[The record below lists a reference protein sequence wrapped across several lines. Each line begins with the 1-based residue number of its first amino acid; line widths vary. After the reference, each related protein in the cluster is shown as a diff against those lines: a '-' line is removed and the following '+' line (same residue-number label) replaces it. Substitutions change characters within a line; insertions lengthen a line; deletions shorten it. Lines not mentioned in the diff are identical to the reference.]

1 MKTTVM
7 SVRVNPAQ
15 KQLLKVIASAE
26 GKAMY
31 EVINEMIK
39 DYAKE
44 HKEILESLSS
54 GLNRLQKTKRI
65 QNLNKNL

>member
-31 EVINEMIK
+31 EVINKMIK
-39 DYAKE
+39 DYAEE
-44 HKEILESLSS
+44 HKEVLESLSS

>member
-7 SVRVNPAQ
+7 SIRVNPAQ

-31 EVINEMIK
+31 KVINEMIK
-39 DYAKE
+39 DYAEE
-44 HKEILESLSS
+44 HREILESLSS
-54 GLNRLQKTKRI
+54 GLNRSQKGK
-65 QNLNKNL
+65 LNKS